1 MKIKLLSVGKL
12 KNPLYFEA
20 ILDYLNRLKPMV
32 YVRTEEV
39 RDFPLRKGM
48 QPKIVQ
54 DQEGEFLKERLAQ
67 ESFYVVLDVR
77 GKHKSTEDFSALI
90 AKWQDMGVKE
100 ITFIIGGAFGVSD
113 EILRNA
119 RERLSLSRMTFP
131 HELARLVFVEQLYRA
146 YTILK
151 GIPYHHG

>member
-1 MKIKLLSVGKL
+1 MKIRILSVGKL

-48 QPKIVQ
+48 SPKIVQ
-54 DQEGEFLKERLAQ
+54 DQEGEFLKERLKEDA
-67 ESFYVVLDVR
+67 FYVVLDVK
-77 GKHKSTEDFSALI
+77 GKQKSSEDFSELI
-90 AKWQDMGVKE
+90 ANWENRAVKE
-100 ITFIIGGAFGVSD
+100 VTFIIGGAFGVSE

-119 RERLSLSRMTFP
+119 RERLSLSKMTLP
-131 HELARLVFVEQLYRA
+131 HELARLVFVEQLYRV

-151 GIPYHHG
+151 GLSYHHG